1 MLGLD
6 ISAEQLLQLLCPG
19 ATPWKVCRH
28 DLFNGLLRVNAAGV
42 DGETGAFQRKALF
55 CAREAEIVSHHVHE
69 VGSIIA
75 VVNGEGPIDSDL
87 GRLLTQD
94 ARSYPVKGSRPGE
107 AANDGLCAVSD
118 DATRDPFN
126 TTNHFGS
133 CTPRKSHQQDTL
145 RISAVD
151 DEVRD
156 TMGKGVGLARTSASD
171 DEEGRRLGGHSRRD
185 AMLDRMPLS
194 LVEAIEIDNGHD
206 CRIACEATTDHNT
219 ILVLFASP
227 PSRIDQHRLNNKAL
241 PRVSKC

>member
-1 MLGLD
+1 M
-6 ISAEQLLQLLCPG
+6 
-19 ATPWKVCRH
+19 V
-28 DLFNGLLRVNAAGV
+28 
-42 DGETGAFQRKALF
+42 KA
-55 CAREAEIVSHHVHE
+55 
-69 VGSIIA
+69 GSI
-75 VVNGEGPIDSDL
+75 PISVP
-87 GRLLTQD
+87 LLAQD

-107 AANDGLCAVSD
+107 AANDGLCAVFR
-118 DATRDPFN
+118 DADARSVQHDESFRQL
-126 TTNHFGS
+126 HAA
-133 CTPRKSHQQDTL
+133 KSHQQDTL

-227 PSRIDQHRLNNKAL
+227 PSCIDQHRLNNKAL